1 MELDM
6 VKKLIGASLML
17 AGIVLIGAYVDW
29 RVSVGVLLMITGN
42 NFERSG
48 LEDSK
53 HERQSK

>member
-6 VKKLIGASLML
+6 VKKLFGASLML

-29 RVSVGVLLMITGN
+29 LAALGVFLMITGN

-48 LEDSK
+48 SDIK
-53 HERQSK
+53 